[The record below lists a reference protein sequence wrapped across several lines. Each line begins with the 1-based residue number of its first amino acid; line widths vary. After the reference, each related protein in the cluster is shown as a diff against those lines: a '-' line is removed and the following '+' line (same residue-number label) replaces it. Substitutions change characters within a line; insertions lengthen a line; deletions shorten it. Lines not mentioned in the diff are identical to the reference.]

1 MGQLLQEAGLIS
13 EGQLQGALEEQR
25 QTRTRLGEVLVQQ
38 GLITEERLLH
48 FLGQQ
53 FGLPTLSS
61 LPEPSNLQLAQ
72 VVSEEWARS
81 HLMVPV
87 DLIGRRLTVA
97 LVDPTNMGYLD
108 DVRFQTGCRIVPKVA
123 LASQVL
129 GHINSLYQRTVP
141 SSEKGCP
148 PPSSSHPGEPP
159 GEASGM
165 PISTESTR
173 HLSSHSTSVSVLDSV
188 EFASL
193 LERASSSITSTVS
206 SVHDPSLSDV
216 CAPLVQL
223 VHRLVTRA
231 AEAGASDVHIE
242 PYEQFVRVRFRLDGV
257 LHTEMTYPLRLR
269 NAVIS
274 RLKILAH
281 LDIAERRLP
290 QDGRITLDVGQ
301 AQPLDVRVSFL
312 PALHGENVVLRLL
325 DQSGL
330 ALDLPTLGF
339 DDAGL
344 TQLLSALERSDG
356 MILVTGPTGSGKT
369 TTLYS
374 ALQILNSP
382 DVNIVTV
389 EDPVEY
395 NFTGI
400 TQVQVKEDIGLGFST
415 VLRSFLRQDPDIIMV
430 GEIRD
435 RDTAQIAVKAALTG
449 HRVLSTLH
457 TTDAVRT
464 VTRLLD
470 MGVEPFMVA
479 SSIRLVVAQRL
490 VRRICGDCQQPD
502 PVPISYL
509 RRAGFTEVDAE
520 GVIPLRGRGCEVC
533 HHTGYKG
540 RIGLFEVLPISEDLQ
555 SLILQVPSADA
566 LKRHALREGLVSLRQ
581 NGLKKVKAGLTTLDE
596 IATMSGD

>member
-1 MGQLLQEAGLIS
+1 M
-13 EGQLQGALEEQR
+13 
-25 QTRTRLGEVLVQQ
+25 
-38 GLITEERLLH
+38 
-48 FLGQQ
+48 
-53 FGLPTLSS
+53 
-61 LPEPSNLQLAQ
+61 
-72 VVSEEWARS
+72 
-81 HLMVPV
+81 
-87 DLIGRRLTVA
+87 
-97 LVDPTNMGYLD
+97 
-108 DVRFQTGCRIVPKVA
+108 
-123 LASQVL
+123 
-129 GHINSLYQRTVP
+129 
-141 SSEKGCP
+141 
-148 PPSSSHPGEPP
+148 
-159 GEASGM
+159 
-165 PISTESTR
+165 
-173 HLSSHSTSVSVLDSV
+173 
-188 EFASL
+188 
-193 LERASSSITSTVS
+193 
-206 SVHDPSLSDV
+206 
-216 CAPLVQL
+216 
-223 VHRLVTRA
+223 
-231 AEAGASDVHIE
+231 
-242 PYEQFVRVRFRLDGV
+242 
-257 LHTEMTYPLRLR
+257 
-269 NAVIS
+269 
-274 RLKILAH
+274 
-281 LDIAERRLP
+281 
-290 QDGRITLDVGQ
+290 GQ

-344 TQLLSALERSDG
+344 TQLLSALERADG

-479 SSIRLVVAQRL
+479 SSIRLIVA
-490 VRRICGDCQQPD
+490 
-502 PVPISYL
+502 
-509 RRAGFTEVDAE
+509 
-520 GVIPLRGRGCEVC
+520 
-533 HHTGYKG
+533 
-540 RIGLFEVLPISEDLQ
+540 
-555 SLILQVPSADA
+555 
-566 LKRHALREGLVSLRQ
+566 
-581 NGLKKVKAGLTTLDE
+581 
-596 IATMSGD
+596 

>member
-1 MGQLLQEAGLIS
+1 MGQLLREAGLIS
-13 EGQLQGALEEQR
+13 ERQLLNALDVQR
-25 QTRTRLGEVLVQQ
+25 QTQARLGEVLLQQ
-38 GLITEERLLH
+38 GAITEEMLLQ

-53 FGLPTLSS
+53 FGLPTLSP
-61 LPEPSNLQLAQ
+61 LPDLINPQLGQ
-72 VVSEEWARS
+72 MVSEQCARS

-97 LVDPTNMGYLD
+97 LVDPTNMGFLD

-123 LASQVL
+123 LASQVTRQ
-129 GHINSLYQRTVP
+129 IDVLYQRTAP
-141 SSEKGCP
+141 FSLDQEISPASS
-148 PPSSSHPGEPP
+148 
-159 GEASGM
+159 
-165 PISTESTR
+165 R
-173 HLSSHSTSVSVLDSV
+173 HLSDHLGKGAESSSPTESPGRHSGHSASVLDSD

-193 LERASSSITSTVS
+193 LERASSSITATQS
-206 SVHDPSLSDV
+206 SAHDPSLSDV
-216 CAPLVQL
+216 RAPLVQL
-223 VHRLVTRA
+223 VHRLLTRA

-257 LHTEMTYPLRLR
+257 LHTEMTYPVRLR

-290 QDGRITLDVGQ
+290 QDGRITLDVGR
-301 AQPLDVRVSFL
+301 AKPLDVRVSVL
-312 PALHGENVVLRLL
+312 PALHGEKVVLRLL
-325 DQSGL
+325 DRSGL
-330 ALDLPTLGF
+330 APDLPSLGF
-339 DDAGL
+339 DDVGL
-344 TQLLSALERSDG
+344 TQFLSALERPDG

-374 ALQILNSP
+374 ALQIVNTP

-395 NFTGI
+395 NFPGI
-400 TQVQVKEDIGLGFST
+400 TQVQVKEDIGLDFST

-435 RDTAQIAVKAALTG
+435 RDTAQIAVKASLTG

-490 VRRICGDCQQPD
+490 VRRICETCRQPD
-502 PVPISYL
+502 PVPVSHL
-509 RRAGFTEVDAE
+509 RRAGFSESESDDVM
-520 GVIPLRGRGCEVC
+520 PQRGQGCEVC

-540 RIGLFEVLPISEDLQ
+540 RIGLFEVLPVTEDLQ
-555 SLILQVPSADA
+555 SLILQVPPADV
-566 LKRHALREGLVSLRQ
+566 LKRQAVKDGLVSLRQ
-581 NGLKKVKAGLTTLDE
+581 NGLKKVQAGLTTLDE
-596 IATMSGD
+596 VVTMSGD

>member
-1 MGQLLQEAGLIS
+1 
-13 EGQLQGALEEQR
+13 
-25 QTRTRLGEVLVQQ
+25 
-38 GLITEERLLH
+38 
-48 FLGQQ
+48 
-53 FGLPTLSS
+53 
-61 LPEPSNLQLAQ
+61 
-72 VVSEEWARS
+72 
-81 HLMVPV
+81 
-87 DLIGRRLTVA
+87 
-97 LVDPTNMGYLD
+97 
-108 DVRFQTGCRIVPKVA
+108 
-123 LASQVL
+123 
-129 GHINSLYQRTVP
+129 
-141 SSEKGCP
+141 
-148 PPSSSHPGEPP
+148 
-159 GEASGM
+159 
-165 PISTESTR
+165 
-173 HLSSHSTSVSVLDSV
+173 VLDSE

-193 LERASSSITSTVS
+193 LEQASSSITSTLPS
-206 SVHDPSLSDV
+206 LQDPSVSEV

-231 AEAGASDVHIE
+231 AQAGASDVHIE
-242 PYEQFVRVRFRLDGV
+242 PYEQYVRVRFRLDGM
-257 LHTEMTYPLRLR
+257 LHTEMTYPVRLR

-330 ALDLPTLGF
+330 ALDLPSLGF
-339 DDAGL
+339 DDAGQ
-344 TQLLSALERSDG
+344 TQFLSALERSDG

-374 ALQILNSP
+374 ALQILNTP

-395 NFTGI
+395 DFTGI

-490 VRRICGDCQQPD
+490 VRRICVNCQQPD
-502 PVPISYL
+502 PVPVSYL
-509 RRAGFTEVDAE
+509 CRAGFPEPEVVAE
-520 GVIPLRGRGCEVC
+520 SLIPMRGRGCEVC
-533 HHTGYKG
+533 HYTGYKG
-540 RIGLFEVLPISEDLQ
+540 RIGLFEVLPISETLQ

-566 LKRHALREGLVSLRQ
+566 LKRQAQKEGLVSLRQ
-581 NGLKKVKAGLTTLDE
+581 NGLKKVMAGLTTLDE
-596 IATMSGD
+596 VLTLSGD